1 MMRARGVVLL
11 LALVQVAGA
20 VRLAG
25 AEGRRRTV
33 AAVALP
39 ARGPQGRSLLPRAER
54 VALGLERSLG
64 AAPAPAAARPELAAD
79 TLALVARGRELYR
92 AGDLDRAARVLDEG
106 LETAAREPQRFGGSE
121 ELVAAQVDRIT
132 IALARGEGERAAL
145 LLERLLR
152 WDPTF
157 SPADGEGSPR
167 LHEALAEV
175 RTRVPPAPPL
185 RGEDVGGA
193 CALADILV
201 VARPARGGRI
211 ELARLDHCQLAASTV
226 VAPLAVDTAIEALG
240 GRADALTPAATDS
253 SDRPLIKR
261 PWFWAA
267 IGAAALAVTAVA
279 IWRLPDSPDQ
289 ADVVP
294 HL

>member
-1 MMRARGVVLL
+1 MMRARGVVFL
-11 LALVQVAGA
+11 LALVQVLGA
-20 VRLAG
+20 ARVAYG
-25 AEGRRRTV
+25 GRTRTV

-39 ARGPQGRSLLPRAER
+39 ARGSQARSLLPRAER

-64 AAPAPAAARPELAAD
+64 GAPAPAAERPELAAD
-79 TLALVARGRELYR
+79 TLAMVARGRELYR

-106 LETAAREPQRFGGSE
+106 LETAAREPHRFGGSA
-121 ELVAAQVDRIT
+121 ELVAAQVERVT
-132 IALARGEGERAAL
+132 IALARGEAERAAL

-157 SPADGEGSPR
+157 APADGEGSPR
-167 LHEALAEV
+167 LHEALAEL
-175 RTRVPPAPPL
+175 RRRVPPVSPL
-185 RGEDVGGA
+185 RAEDLGGA
-193 CALADILV
+193 CALADVLV

-211 ELARLDHCQLAASTV
+211 ELARLDHCKLVASTV

-240 GRADALTPAATDS
+240 GRADALVPEGTGSLPP
-253 SDRPLIKR
+253 RPLVRR

-267 IGAAALAVTAVA
+267 IGGAALAITAVV
-279 IWRLPDSPDQ
+279 IWSLPEPSDQ